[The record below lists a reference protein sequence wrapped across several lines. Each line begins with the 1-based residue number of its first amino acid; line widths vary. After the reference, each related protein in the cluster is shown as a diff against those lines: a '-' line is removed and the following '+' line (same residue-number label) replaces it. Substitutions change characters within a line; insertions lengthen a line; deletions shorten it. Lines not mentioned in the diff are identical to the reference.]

1 MAHAPAQW
9 QACALWRPARNG
21 KASSGYTVGLRQPP
35 RTRMDAERLNA
46 IAKLIS
52 DLASR
57 GDELRR
63 YL

>member
-1 MAHAPAQW
+1 
-9 QACALWRPARNG
+9 
-21 KASSGYTVGLRQPP
+21 
-35 RTRMDAERLNA
+35 MDAERLNA